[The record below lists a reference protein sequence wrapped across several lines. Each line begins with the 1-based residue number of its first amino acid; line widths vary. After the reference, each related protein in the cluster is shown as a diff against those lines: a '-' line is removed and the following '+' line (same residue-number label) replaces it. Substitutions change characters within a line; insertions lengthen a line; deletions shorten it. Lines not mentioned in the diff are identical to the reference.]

1 MEEDVTGE
9 PKMEV
14 EMEETGE
21 EHVGSESI
29 LDFTS
34 EEGEV
39 FEEEGVLFEEE

>member
-9 PKMEV
+9 PKMEMEV
-14 EMEETGE
+14 EETGE
-21 EHVGSESI
+21 EHAGSESI

-39 FEEEGVLFEEE
+39 FEEDGGLFEEE